1 MLGEVSGDASGDANG
16 VLVVHSDNGG
26 DTCHAIGDVAPW
38 GSNWPLRGRKMSYFE
53 GGVRCAMTIYV
64 AHLMKA
70 SRTKSMVVVPS
81 AKKAVAHLL

>member
-1 MLGEVSGDASGDANG
+1 MREACDRRSAQASAASVD
-16 VLVVHSDNGG
+16 
-26 DTCHAIGDVAPW
+26 
-38 GSNWPLRGRKMSYFE
+38 

-70 SRTKSMVVVPS
+70 SRTKSMVVEPS